1 MAQLNESS
9 KYVGFVCSNDGLAST
24 TSGRVKGRLVAI
36 QPTFTWTL
44 LGILLQGVELYKVV
58 CSHKCVGTVVPT
70 KILGTD

>member
-1 MAQLNESS
+1 MEMAQLNETS

-44 LGILLQGVELYKVV
+44 
-58 CSHKCVGTVVPT
+58 
-70 KILGTD
+70 